1 MDPGLAEFPRA
12 GYGVTP
18 DPDFQ
23 ADVGAAKGRNVEVEV
38 EVEVGTEGT
47 VVVAEMDLQ
56 VPAETFMGGVGLV
69 LVVRFNGVVADK
81 SGSTSPDVKIVGV
94 LAEVPAPVA
103 FLPLRTFTPV
113 NSFIGSL
120 VG

>member
-18 DPDFQ
+18 DPEFQ

-38 EVEVGTEGT
+38 EVGTEGT
-47 VVVAEMDLQ
+47 VDVAEMDLQ
-56 VPAETFMGGVGLV
+56 VPAETFMGGIGLV

-81 SGSTSPDVKIVGV
+81 PGSTSPDVKIAGV

-113 NSFIGSL
+113 R
-120 VG
+120 VTR